1 MKKSIQQNPDVQ
13 SPNNLPYV
21 PLKKKPKLIYQ
32 HQHNSILKQP
42 SVIEQ
47 IPGKGQSLSGLIPI
61 LHQQKDWVGRV
72 RKVAVFC

>member
-21 PLKKKPKLIYQ
+21 PLKKKSKLMYH

-47 IPGKGQSLSGLIPI
+47 IPGKGPSLYYVSNYFNYWLII
-61 LHQQKDWVGRV
+61 EKAIFQT
-72 RKVAVFC
+72 F

>member
-21 PLKKKPKLIYQ
+21 PLKKKSKLMYH

-47 IPGKGQSLSGLIPI
+47 IPGKELGGWGQKNCSFLLTFITI
-61 LHQQKDWVGRV
+61 YADVG
-72 RKVAVFC
+72 